1 MDNTRIKTKIICT
14 IGPETE
20 SFEMLQRMAGAGMNV
35 ARLNMSHGDQD
46 WHQRVIKHIKTLNRK
61 IKFPVAILLDTQGPE
76 IRTGHLASDLDL
88 KKGSVISIV
97 VRGESNPEETSI
109 HIDYDDLIG
118 TVLAGDK
125 ITVDNGLINLEV
137 LEKQERVM
145 RCRVLDG
152 GVLKSK
158 RHVNLPGVRVNLPAI
173 TQKDRRD
180 IKFGISRDV
189 DYIALSFVREAT
201 DVLQLKELLG
211 DKIGKIKIIAK
222 IEDQEG
228 VNNIKE
234 IIAEV
239 DGVMVARGDL
249 GIEIPIHTVPTV
261 QRRIVRSCEEQG
273 KRVIVATHLLESMI
287 TNPLPTR
294 AEVTDVA
301 NAVYEEVDAVML
313 SGETTVGK
321 YPLRC
326 VDQLV
331 NIAENV
337 EKHPGLRFVSK
348 LNTDNDKQKL
358 SLAAVELAQSLGARC
373 IVVITRRG
381 LMAELVCNCRPVYSD
396 IYAFTNVSQA
406 RRPMTLGRGIRAFR
420 IAFSQDPEKTLQT
433 AFNVLKKR
441 EGFQSEEKVVVI
453 SDVLAGSGKIDAIQI
468 RYLP

>member
-158 RHVNLPGVRVNLPAI
+158 RHVNLPGVWVNLPAI

-201 DVLQLKELLG
+201 DVLQLKELLCE
-211 DKIGKIKIIAK
+211 KIGKIKIIAK

-396 IYAFTNVSQA
+396 I
-406 RRPMTLGRGIRAFR
+406 
-420 IAFSQDPEKTLQT
+420 
-433 AFNVLKKR
+433 
-441 EGFQSEEKVVVI
+441 
-453 SDVLAGSGKIDAIQI
+453 
-468 RYLP
+468 

>member
-97 VRGESNPEETSI
+97 VRGESDPEETSI

-158 RHVNLPGVRVNLPAI
+158 RHVNLPGLRVNLPAI

-211 DKIGKIKIIAK
+211 EKIGKIKIIAK

-273 KRVIVATHLLESMI
+273 KRVILATHLLESMI

-326 VDQLV
+326 IDQLV

-358 SLAAVELAQSLGARC
+358 SLAAVELAQSLGARY

-406 RRPMTLGRGIRAFR
+406 RRTMTLGRGIRAFR

-453 SDVLAGSGKIDAIQI
+453 SDVENERK
-468 RYLP
+468 